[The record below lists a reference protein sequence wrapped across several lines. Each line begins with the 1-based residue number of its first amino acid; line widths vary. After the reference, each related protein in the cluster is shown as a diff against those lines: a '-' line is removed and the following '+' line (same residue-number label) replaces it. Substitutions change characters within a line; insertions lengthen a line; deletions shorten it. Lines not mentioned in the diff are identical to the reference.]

1 MKRIIAIVLMLVF
14 FLIPLTSCDVLAG
27 AFLVWAGM
35 QQAQETDARN
45 EFFAPE
51 YLAECKL
58 SDMPIPNVDGSYRTE
73 SKLYLNMT
81 EEEFDAYSKA
91 VFDYLW
97 AKEDAYYKGYEV
109 DSGLAGGIFFIPEDR
124 YAPLLENYDLDND
137 AHRFIFSTTELLNEG
152 DEYNNHYWNYVVIRI
167 IRADGT
173 LEKENFTY
181 NTTIQ
186 ITNQENNLRTSVYYE
201 DYHKDYPT
209 KN

>member
-1 MKRIIAIVLMLVF
+1 MKKIITFILIIVM
-14 FLIPLTSCDVLAG
+14 ISISLTSCDILAG
-27 AFLVWAGM
+27 AFLIWAGT
-35 QQAQETDARN
+35 QQGSDIDAQN
-45 EFFAPE
+45 EFFASE

-58 SDMPIPNVDGSYRTE
+58 SDMPVPNIDGSFRTG

-91 VFDYLW
+91 VFDYLG

-109 DSGLAGGIFFIPEDR
+109 DSGLAGGIFFVGEDR
-124 YAPLLENYDLDND
+124 YAPLLENYNLESD
-137 AHRFIFSTTELLNEG
+137 AHRFIFSTAELLNEG

-167 IRADGT
+167 VRADGT

-186 ITNQENNLRTSVYYE
+186 ITNKDNNLRSSVYYE

>member
-1 MKRIIAIVLMLVF
+1 MKKIITFILIIVMIS
-14 FLIPLTSCDVLAG
+14 IPLTSCDILAG
-27 AFLVWAGM
+27 AFLIWAGT
-35 QQAQETDARN
+35 QQAQETDAQN
-45 EFFAPE
+45 EFFAVE

-58 SDMPIPNVDGSYRTE
+58 SDMPAPNVEGSFRTE

-81 EEEFDAYSKA
+81 DEEFDAYSKQ

-97 AKEDAYYKGYEV
+97 AKEDAYFKGYEV
-109 DSGLAGGIFFIPEDR
+109 DSGLAGGIFFISEDR
-124 YAPLLENYDLDND
+124 YAPLLENYNLESD

-167 IRADGT
+167 VRADGK

-186 ITNQENNLRTSVYYE
+186 ITNEENDLRSSVYYE

-209 KN
+209 EN